1 LLILW
6 CAGDRCDMTDNDEDH
21 GRSRRH
27 GAEDQGWS
35 SIGQILGGRTIEM
48 LSDAVCGLH
57 RAQGDEECEFLGL
70 ASKLRST
77 ISPSL
82 ASKSVASGFPVWT
95 SKPASTV
102 W

>member
-1 LLILW
+1 
-6 CAGDRCDMTDNDEDH
+6 M
-21 GRSRRH
+21 
-27 GAEDQGWS
+27 
-35 SIGQILGGRTIEM
+35 LG
-48 LSDAVCGLH
+48 DAVCGLY
-57 RAQGDEECEFLGL
+57 RAQGDEKCKFLGL

-77 ISPSL
+77 ISPGL